1 MMEQMTKIEIMAQE
15 NRDIPPPVKWFPQL
29 PILFL
34 PIVPLT
40 IFFVV
45 LSCVQKMR
53 DNNNASEMIVH
64 LTRIGGMAK

>member
-29 PILFL
+29 PILLL

-40 IFFVV
+40 ILLLYCHVYE
-45 LSCVQKMR
+45 K
-53 DNNNASEMIVH
+53 
-64 LTRIGGMAK
+64 